1 MLGSKKMNATYA
13 NWGDGLVG
21 SVQVLICGLF
31 FESLDG
37 SNEQRRIQ

>member
-21 SVQVLICGLF
+21 SVQVLKVLKC
-31 FESLDG
+31 
-37 SNEQRRIQ
+37 